1 MTEARRRAR
10 DVGVVLPAGG
20 AGTRLGARMPKQFLA
35 IRGVPIL
42 VLTARHF
49 ARHPAVA
56 EIVVAAPASLIART
70 ERLLRRYVPRASITV
85 VPGGR
90 ERQESVAEGL
100 RALSPNCRVVVVH
113 DAVRPFITR
122 ELIDAVVAATR
133 ETGAAICAL
142 PIAET
147 VKRVRDGLVDTTIDR
162 AGLVA
167 VQTPQAFRAD
177 VLREAH
183 DKARRDGVVATDD
196 AMLVE
201 RFGHAVRVVA
211 GLAGNVKIT
220 TPDDLRRARRAPR

>member
-1 MTEARRRAR
+1 MPDARRRAR

-20 AGTRLGARMPKQFLA
+20 AGTRLGARVPKQFLA
-35 IRGVPIL
+35 IGGVPIL
-42 VLTARHF
+42 VLTAQHF

-56 EIVVAAPASLIART
+56 EIVVAAPPALVART
-70 ERLLRRYVPRASITV
+70 ERLLRRHVPRASVTV
-85 VPGGR
+85 VAGGR

-100 RALSPNCRVVVVH
+100 RVLSAACRIVIVH

-122 ELIDAVVAATR
+122 GLVDGVIGAAR
-133 ETGAAICAL
+133 DTGAAIFAR

-147 VKRVRDGLVDTTIDR
+147 VKRVRGGLVETTIDR
-162 AGLVA
+162 TGLWS

-183 DKARRDGVVATDD
+183 DKARRDAVIGTDD

-201 RFGHAVRVVA
+201 RLGHAVRVVP

-220 TPDDLRRARRAPR
+220 TPDDLRRARRGAR

>member
-1 MTEARRRAR
+1 MPDARRRAR

-20 AGTRLGARMPKQFLA
+20 AGTRLGARVPKQFLA
-35 IRGVPIL
+35 IGGVPIL

-56 EIVVAAPASLIART
+56 EIVVAAPSALVART
-70 ERLLRRYVPRASITV
+70 ERLLRRHVPRAPITV
-85 VPGGR
+85 VAGGR

-100 RALSPNCRVVVVH
+100 RALSAACRIVIVH

-122 ELIDAVVAATR
+122 GLVDGVIGAAR
-133 ETGAAICAL
+133 DTGAAICAR

-147 VKRVRDGLVDTTIDR
+147 VKRVRDGLVETTVDR
-162 AGLVA
+162 AGLWS

-183 DKARRDGVVATDD
+183 DKARRDAVLGTDD

-201 RFGHAVRVVA
+201 RLGHAVRVVP

-220 TPDDLRRARRAPR
+220 TPDDLRRARRGAR